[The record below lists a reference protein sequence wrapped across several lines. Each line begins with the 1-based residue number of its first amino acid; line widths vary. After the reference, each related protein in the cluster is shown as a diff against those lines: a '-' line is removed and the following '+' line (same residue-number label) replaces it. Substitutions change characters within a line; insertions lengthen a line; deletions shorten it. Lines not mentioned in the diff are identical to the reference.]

1 MAKKP
6 KSGNLIRNKPVNVEG
21 ASLFTKS
28 DTGILAFLGLL
39 SALTLYITPWIIP
52 PDGTLYLSSAKSIF
66 TPDMFAHYHWMREP
80 LYPTFLKIFLLSNN
94 LFFVMFMQSI
104 FISGAIFLIY
114 KSFAFFFLFQTWQKY
129 LASFLSFIFIRG
141 FATEIL
147 MQALLLFIVALAT
160 YVNSRIVFYEKMNKK
175 SNKKMFLAGS
185 IIAVLAFS
193 LQLLVGISVLL
204 VFIFILIK
212 TKSSSSNHR
221 FTTIVSTI
229 LICMM
234 CLGLWQNLKNR
245 AIENGELVFGS
256 NSLAKFQFFESADPV
271 KRQEQ
276 RIQAFTGTL
285 GLAPERDAFISRPVG
300 IALREWAMPFF
311 NNEVWNQNGECGQYD
326 SSHAE
331 SILTY
336 IAPMT
341 KVKYCHTAGQI
352 TVSNFLSAV
361 GIIIYPLFS
370 LLMIAFIVLMI
381 FSFELRLIALFG
393 ISAFMLFEYSA
404 VGQGHSRFG
413 APLFMVAPFLLMCIL
428 SKRKRLLENLWVKN

>member
-1 MAKKP
+1 MAKKS
-6 KSGNLIRNKPVNVEG
+6 KSGNLTRNKRANVEG
-21 ASLFTKS
+21 ASLFTKE
-28 DTGILAFLGLL
+28 DTGILAFLGFL

-52 PDGTLYLSSAKSIF
+52 PDGSLYLTSAKSIY
-66 TPDMFAHYHWMREP
+66 TPDMFSHYHWMREP
-80 LYPTFLKIFLLSNN
+80 LYPTFLKIFLLGNN
-94 LFFVMFMQSI
+94 LFFVMIMQSI
-104 FISGAIFLIY
+104 LIGGAIFLVY
-114 KSFAFFFLFQTWQKY
+114 KSFAFFLLFRTWQKY

-141 FATEIL
+141 FATEVL

-160 YVNSRIVFYEKMNKK
+160 YVNSRIVFYEKMNRNN
-175 SNKKMFLAGS
+175 NKKIFLAGGM
-185 IIAVLAFS
+185 ITILAFS
-193 LQLLVGISVLL
+193 LQMLVGISVLL
-204 VFIFILIK
+204 VFIFILTSI
-212 TKSSSSNHR
+212 KSSSSNHR
-221 FTTIVSTI
+221 FTAIVSTI

-234 CLGLWQNLKNR
+234 CLGLWQNLKDR

-276 RIQAFTGTL
+276 RIQAFTGNL
-285 GLAPERDAFISRPVG
+285 GLAPEKDAFISRPVG

-326 SSHAE
+326 SSHNE
-331 SILTY
+331 SILNY
-336 IAPMT
+336 IEPMT
-341 KVKYCHTAGQI
+341 KVKYCHTAGQV

-381 FSFELRLIALFG
+381 FSFELRLIALCG
-393 ISAFMLFEYSA
+393 ISALMLFEYSA

-413 APLFMVAPFLLMCIL
+413 APLFMVGPFLLMFIL
-428 SKRKRLLENLWVKN
+428 SKRKLLIENLWVKN